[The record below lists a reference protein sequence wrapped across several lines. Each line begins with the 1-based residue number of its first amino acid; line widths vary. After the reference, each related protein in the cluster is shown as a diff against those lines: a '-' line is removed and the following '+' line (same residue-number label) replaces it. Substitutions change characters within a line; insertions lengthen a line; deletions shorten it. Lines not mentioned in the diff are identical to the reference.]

1 MSPAT
6 KPIYIISVKNKMIY
20 GKIREISNFYK
31 IKKLYQTLKFSV

>member
-20 GKIREISNFYK
+20 GKIIEIFQF
-31 IKKLYQTLKFSV
+31 L